1 MKNLNSHDMIKID
14 RPKIDIKELMKFT
27 LTFDNLQKYID
38 HLTNTDIFL
47 GKEMSDVRMRL
58 DRVEDQ
64 QKVFTEILFR
74 LNVNEKRIDEIYK
87 SISSIQ
93 RKIVDADQKLST
105 FEEVKN

>member
-1 MKNLNSHDMIKID
+1 MKNYNSNDIIKID
-14 RPKIDIKELMKFT
+14 RPKIELRELMKFT
-27 LTFDNLQKYID
+27 LSFDNLQKYID
-38 HLTNTDIFL
+38 HLTNTDIYL

-58 DRVEDQ
+58 DRVEEQ
-64 QKVFTEILFR
+64 QKVTTEILFR